1 MEKPQ
6 PMTFAAGTTYRLRL
20 INMAPNLPANFRL
33 GSKDKPAT
41 WRALAKDGA
50 DVPARLARSGDAFL
64 HIASGETYDFSF
76 SADSPGEIPLEIENV
91 VSKAKLL
98 TAIVVR

>member
-6 PMTFAAGTTYRLRL
+6 PMTLATGATYRLRL
-20 INMAPNLPANFRL
+20 INMAPNLLANFRL

-50 DVPARLARSGDAFL
+50 DVPPRLARSGDAVL
-64 HIASGETYDFSF
+64 NITSGETYDFSF
-76 SADSPGEIPLEIENV
+76 RADSPGEIPLEIENPF
-91 VSKAKLL
+91 SQAKLL